1 VSTRLVLV
9 AGLVAWTACAV
20 IVWLGAA
27 PLGHD
32 EAQYAI
38 AAKDVIVGN
47 PPRWFYLSKGMN
59 AVALPGALAGGSERA
74 LRVVPLVLGIVFALA
89 VAHLAWRTVGA
100 RAAAW
105 VVCVLAGMRAFTTQ
119 SSELLSDL
127 PAATFLVLGT
137 TPLVCEALREDG
149 PRWRVMVAAPMFAA
163 AFYLR
168 YASCVPI
175 AIAGLVVVAV
185 GWRGVA
191 KRPMPIVATGVL
203 FLVLLVPHFL
213 SAIDAIGSPFG
224 ILLESQAVTE
234 QWFGQ
239 GLLEYV
245 TVNPFVFYGL
255 LAPVVLIAGLLS
267 LRRGVDRRAIALWVI
282 AIASIIGIGLT
293 THARARYIIYP
304 LALLAILGTAEI
316 LRRLDALAPKI
327 RRIVGPVLGVAV
339 AVTWILVMRAQMRIA
354 DHRRTTMAATVSA
367 SRAIR
372 EDVAGR
378 RCRVLAAH
386 NTQLEHYTGC
396 WGNMDIGLPGVSSD
410 PRVYVVDDRSKHW
423 AAVWR
428 PDLASLPGKPVVVL
442 EGPAVTVYRLD
453 PE

>member
-1 VSTRLVLV
+1 MRTRLVLI

-20 IVWLGAA
+20 ILWLGAA

-38 AAKDVIVGN
+38 AAQDLIAGT

-59 AVALPGALAGGSERA
+59 VVALPGALAGGSERA
-74 LRVVPLVLGIVFALA
+74 LRVVPLVLAIVFALA

-137 TPLVCEALREDG
+137 TPLVCEVLREDG
-149 PRWRVMVAAPMFAA
+149 PRWRVIIVGPLFAA

-175 AIAGLVVVAV
+175 AIAGLVVVGV
-185 GWRGVA
+185 GWRGIA
-191 KRPMPIVATGVL
+191 RRPLPIVATGAL
-203 FLVLLVPHFL
+203 FLGLLVPHFL
-213 SAIDAIGSPFG
+213 AAMDAIGSPFG

-234 QWFGQ
+234 QWVGQ

-245 TVNPFVFYGL
+245 TVNPLVFYGL

-267 LRRGVDRRAIALWVI
+267 LRRGADRRAIALWLIGV
-282 AIASIIGIGLT
+282 ASIVGIGLT
-293 THARARYIIYP
+293 THARARYIFYP

-316 LRRLDALAPKI
+316 LRRLDALAPHI
-327 RRIVGPVLGVAV
+327 RRIVGPVLAAAV
-339 AVTWILVMRAQMRIA
+339 AVTWILVVRVQMRIP
-354 DHRRTTMAATVSA
+354 DHRRTTMAATLSA
-367 SRAIR
+367 SRVIR
-372 EDVAGR
+372 DDVAGR

-396 WGNMDIGLPGVSSD
+396 WGNMDADLTGVASNL
-410 PRVYVVDDRSKHW
+410 RVYVVDDRSKHW
-423 AAVWR
+423 AAVWH
-428 PDLASLPGKPVVVL
+428 PDLATLPGKRQVL
-442 EGPAVTVYRLD
+442 LESPAVTVYRLD